1 MPMAV
6 LEIMGKEIRIVSG
19 FLAEVGDTSHFN
31 NLKEQQKP
39 AGLALVRK
47 MNLEEKNFPIR
58 YIGG

>member
-1 MPMAV
+1 
-6 LEIMGKEIRIVSG
+6 MGKEIRIVSES
-19 FLAEVGDTSHFN
+19 FVEVGDTSRFN

-47 MNLEEKNFPIR
+47 MNLEKNFPIR